1 MKRLTLRKGTVIHVG
16 GAPAALVE
24 DTVVTVASLA
34 VYRSIQTDIEVG
46 NVKVQR
52 DDEAA
57 DEKDS
62 DR

>member
-16 GAPAALVE
+16 ALAGIDVTLVE
-24 DTVVTVASLA
+24 DTVVTVNTLGEYHAL
-34 VYRSIQTDIEVG
+34 RDEVDA
-46 NVKVQR
+46 QPA
-52 DDEAA
+52 AA

>member
-1 MKRLTLRKGTVIHVG
+1 MRRMTLRKGTVIHVG
-16 GAPAALVE
+16 GAPAALIE
-24 DTVVTVASLA
+24 DTVVTTSGPNVRL
-34 VYRSIQTDIEVG
+34 IQADIESG